1 MKKLS
6 KNNNKNWMD
15 ENREEY
21 HKCRDW
27 FKQYSAELID
37 KVAVF
42 DPSVDGLEVKNA
54 IYRINRNNR
63 FNKDLPPYKDYF
75 AITVS
80 KGGKK
85 SVFSEYYFHLSP
97 FNQSCIGIGKWGP
110 DSDSLAKIRQEID
123 YNPEPLKEF
132 IRSNFFRENFSGLYN
147 HGKLK
152 KAPRGYSVDHENIEL
167 LKLKH
172 FSVFKNFTDKEI
184 CKEDFTDKMIHLFTE
199 SKPLVDYLN
208 DALVV

>member
-1 MKKLS
+1 
-6 KNNNKNWMD
+6 MD
-15 ENREEY
+15 ENRAEY
-21 HKCRDW
+21 NSCRDW
-27 FKQYSAELID
+27 FKEYSADLIS
-37 KVAVF
+37 KVAEF
-42 DPSVDGLEVKNA
+42 DPSVEGLAVKNA
-54 IYRINRNNR
+54 VYRINRNNR

-110 DSDSLAKIRQEID
+110 DGEALAKIRQEID
-123 YNPEPLKEF
+123 YNPDRLLEF
-132 IRSNFFRENFSGLYN
+132 IDSSFFKNNFNGLYKE
-147 HGKLK
+147 GQLK

-184 CKEDFTDKMIHLFTE
+184 CNDDFSSKMLEIFSN
-199 SKPLVDYLN
+199 SKPLIDYLN
-208 DALVV
+208 EALETNQLQSFQK